1 MSFQETELAKK
12 IIERCVAAGACK
24 PEFKRLMA
32 SETETDFLSVLTDNW
47 LWCFENKVLNFET
60 VCEFSEDSRKE
71 KNVSAYDSGG
81 HICNMGYCILSG
93 SATVR
98 ASGSATVRASGSATV
113 RAYGSATVE
122 ASGSATVEASDSATV
137 RAYDSATVR
146 AYDSATVRASGSAT
160 VRAYDSATVWASGSA
175 TVWADGSATVWAYD
189 SATVGASGS
198 ATINSYTSNG
208 HIVEQYAIC
217 RYLSYSDEVSKVVV
231 GSDFLKLIK

>member
-1 MSFQETELAKK
+1 MLKINFNLKPGGGQHSPPIKNKTMSFQETELAKK

-47 LWCFENKVLNFET
+47 LWCFENKVLDFET

-81 HICNMGYCILSG
+81 HSCNTGYCILSG
-93 SATVR
+93 SATVE
-98 ASGSATVRASGSATV
+98 ASGSATV
-113 RAYGSATVE
+113 RAYGSATVR
-122 ASGSATVEASDSATV
+122 ASGSATV

-146 AYDSATVRASGSAT
+146 AYDSATVRAYGSATVEAYGSATVEAYGSAT
-160 VRAYDSATVWASGSA
+160 VR
-175 TVWADGSATVWAYD
+175 
-189 SATVGASGS
+189 ASGS

-217 RYLSYSDEVSKVVV
+217 RHLTYSGEVSKVIV